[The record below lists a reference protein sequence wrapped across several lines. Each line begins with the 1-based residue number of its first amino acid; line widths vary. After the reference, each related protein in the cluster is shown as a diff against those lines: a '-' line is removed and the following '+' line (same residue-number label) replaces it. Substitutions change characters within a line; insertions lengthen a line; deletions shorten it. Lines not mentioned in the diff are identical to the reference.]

1 MNKYELTVVLPAG
14 TSAAKKK
21 TFEELVKKLIE
32 SLDGK
37 IAKSNDWG
45 EQELAYRIKKS
56 DSGVFLSYELEL
68 SPEKTK
74 QVDTKLKTDDGVLRH
89 LLIKAN

>member
-21 TFEELVKKLIE
+21 TFEELIKKLIE
-32 SLDGK
+32 TLDGK

-45 EQELAYRIKKS
+45 EQDLAYTIKKS
-56 DSGVFLSYELEL
+56 NSGVFLSYELEL
-68 SPEKTK
+68 NPDKTK

-89 LLIKAN
+89 LLIKTS